1 MAKYLERQAGRPRG
15 DWSRSALKGKRA
27 VELGAGMGLGGMA
40 LALLGCDVML
50 TDVAEV
56 LPLLRRNAA
65 QVRPEAL
72 RAADGPLRGADVGRA
87 EVRELDWAVAE
98 HAERAK
104 AEAAAWAQQAAEKR
118 ASSRSRSRRRR
129 RSSSGAGGGAR
140 RASLDQQQAS
150 AADPAA
156 ADDAPPSPPP
166 PFDAILAADCVYSE
180 GAIPIFLSVVLA
192 LSGRQTSILVANE
205 RRSHTICDAF
215 ERAFGEHFA
224 LKRIPYA
231 KLDPEH
237 RHPLIELWQLK
248 RKRAPAQAGAGVA
261 AEAEEEEVV
270 AGALLE
276 GLTLREEDEDE
287 GDRRSDT

>member
-1 MAKYLERQAGRPRG
+1 
-15 DWSRSALKGKRA
+15 
-27 VELGAGMGLGGMA
+27 
-40 LALLGCDVML
+40 
-50 TDVAEV
+50 
-56 LPLLRRNAA
+56 
-65 QVRPEAL
+65 
-72 RAADGPLRGADVGRA
+72 VGRA

-104 AEAAAWAQQAAEKR
+104 AEAAEWAQQAAAEKR
-118 ASSRSRSRRRR
+118 GSSSRSRSRRRR
-129 RSSSGAGGGAR
+129 RSSSGTTGGGAR
-140 RASLDQQQAS
+140 RASLDQQQQQQQAS
-150 AADPAA
+150 ADPAA
-156 ADDAPPSPPP
+156 DADAPPSSTPYP

-180 GAIPIFLSVVLA
+180 GAIPVFLDVVLA

-248 RKRAPAQAGAGVA
+248 RKRAPAAAAGAGVGA
-261 AEAEEEEVV
+261 GAEEQVM

-276 GLTLREEDEDE
+276 GLTLREEDEGE
-287 GDRRSDT
+287 GDQDGGGGGRRDGT